1 MEHRHIP
8 ASRDGSIPSAKTRFW
23 RGEDN
28 FLEEKWY
35 GRCAICGELICP
47 PKPWYFIRSDIYDDY
62 LGPLTHPIDG
72 YHETWIVNVDVYIDT
87 GEERYLE
94 RREYVYM
101 LARNSPTG
109 AFWYQCSASYSR
121 VYGDG

>member
-1 MEHRHIP
+1 MMPEIAP
-8 ASRDGSIPSAKTRFW
+8 YVAAGLFA
-23 RGEDN
+23 
-28 FLEEKWY
+28 
-35 GRCAICGELICP
+35 
-47 PKPWYFIRSDIYDDY
+47 SDIYDDY